1 MKKPLSALVL
11 VAILAAAGYL
21 AFKPVPI
28 KPMAYTVAANPGL
41 TGPYASNT
49 RLAGLKTIKLGGEVG
64 PETIAIGPDG
74 KIYSAGE
81 SGNVFRINPDGSG
94 ENVLAYSG
102 GRVLGMAFDG
112 KGNLIAADAERGLLS
127 ITPEGTVYVLTNQF
141 GGELL
146 LFPDAVVVAKSG
158 KIYYTD
164 ASTQFGP
171 VKWGSTMEAS
181 ILDLMDG
188 TPTGRVFEFDP
199 ETKKSRLIAHS
210 LSFANGIALSEDETT
225 LFVNETG
232 RFRVWKIATT
242 ANQIDMTKADTKK
255 SVEATVLLDNLPG
268 YPDNLT
274 RGTDG
279 KIWLGF
285 AAQRTNDLD
294 RMATMPWLRKLV
306 LRLPRAWWPIPKPFG
321 HVMAFTEDGKVVQD
335 LQDPSGA
342 YPETTGVTETND
354 RLYIQ
359 SLSAKTLGWMEKK

>member
-1 MKKPLSALVL
+1 LKKTLSVLVL
-11 VAILAAAGYL
+11 IPLLAGAGYL
-21 AFKPVPI
+21 AFKPIPI
-28 KPMAYTVAANPGL
+28 NPKAYTVAANPGY
-41 TGPYASNT
+41 TGDHATNT
-49 RLAGLKTIKLGGEVG
+49 KLAGLKTLKIGGEVG
-64 PETIAIGPDG
+64 PETVAIGPDG
-74 KIYSAGE
+74 MIYSGGE
-81 SGNVFRINPDGSG
+81 SGNVYRINPDGSG
-94 ENVLAYSG
+94 QTVYAYAG
-102 GRVLGMAFDG
+102 GRVLGLAFDA
-112 KGNLIAADAERGLLS
+112 KGNLICADAERGLLS
-127 ITPEGTVYVLTNQF
+127 ITPEGIVYVLTNHF

-146 LFPDAVVVAKSG
+146 LFTDAVAVAKSG

-171 VKWGSTMEAS
+171 VKSGSTMEAS

-199 ETKKSRLIAHS
+199 ETKKSRLIAHG
-210 LSFANGIALSEDETT
+210 LSFANGIALSDDETT

-232 RFRVWKIATT
+232 RFRVWKIATS
-242 ANQIDMTKADTKK
+242 ANQLDIAKADTQK
-255 SVEATVLLDNLPG
+255 SVQATVLLDNLPG

-294 RMATMPWLRKLV
+294 RMATMPWMRKVV
-306 LRLPRAWWPIPKPFG
+306 LRLPRSWWPIPKPYG
-321 HVMAFTEDGKVVQD
+321 HVMAFTEDGKVVAD

-342 YPETTGVTETND
+342 YPETTGVTETKD

-359 SLSAKTLGWMEKK
+359 SLHAKNLGWMEKQ

>member
-1 MKKPLSALVL
+1 MKKILSVLVL
-11 VAILAAAGYL
+11 IPLLAAAGYL
-21 AFKPVPI
+21 AFKPIPI
-28 KPMAYTVAANPGL
+28 KPMAYTVSANPGY
-41 TGPYASNT
+41 TGDHASNT
-49 RLAGLKTIKLGGEVG
+49 KLADLKMMKLGGEVG
-64 PETIAIGPDG
+64 PETVAIGPDG
-74 KIYSAGE
+74 MIYGAGE
-81 SGNVFRINPDGSG
+81 SGNVYRMKADGTG
-94 ENVLAYSG
+94 QTTFAYAG
-102 GRVLGMAFDG
+102 GRVLGMAFDS
-112 KGNLIAADAERGLLS
+112 KGNLICADAERGLLS
-127 ITPEGTVYVLTNQF
+127 ITPEGIVYVLTNHF

-146 LFPDAVVVAKSG
+146 LFTDAVAVAKSG

-171 VKWGSTMEAS
+171 VKWRSTMEAS
-181 ILDLMDG
+181 ILDLMDS

-199 ETKKSRLIAHS
+199 ETKKSRLIAHG

-232 RFRVWKIATT
+232 RFRVWKIAIA
-242 ANQIDMTKADTKK
+242 ANQLDIAKADTQK
-255 SVEATVLLDNLPG
+255 SVQATVLLDNLPG

-294 RMATMPWLRKLV
+294 RMATMPWLRKVV
-306 LRLPRAWWPIPKPFG
+306 LRLPRAWWPIPKPYG
-321 HVMAFTEDGKVVQD
+321 HVMAFTEDGKVVAD

-342 YPETTGVTETND
+342 YPETTGVTETTD

-359 SLSAKTLGWMEKK
+359 SLSAKTLGWMDKK

>member
-1 MKKPLSALVL
+1 LKKLLTALIL
-11 VAILAAAGYL
+11 IGALAAAGYL

-28 KPMAYTVAANPGL
+28 KPMAYTVPANPGL

-49 RLAGLKTIKLGGEVG
+49 GLTDLKMMKLGGEVG
-64 PETIAIGPDG
+64 PESIAIGPDG
-74 KIYSAGE
+74 KIYSASE
-81 SGNVFRINPDGSG
+81 SGNIFRINADGTG
-94 ENVLAYSG
+94 QNVLAYSG
-102 GRVLGMAFDG
+102 GRVLGMDFDS

-127 ITPEGTVYVLTNQF
+127 ITPEGIVYVLTNHF

-146 LFPDAVVVAKSG
+146 LFTDAVVVGKNG

-164 ASTQFGP
+164 ASTKFGP

-210 LSFANGIALSEDETT
+210 LSFANGITLSQDESS
-225 LFVNETG
+225 LLVNETG

-242 ANQIDMTKADTKK
+242 ANNLDIQKTDDKGDPQA
-255 SVEATVLLDNLPG
+255 SVLLDNLPG

-285 AAQRTNDLD
+285 AAQRTSDLD
-294 RMATMPWLRKLV
+294 RMANMPWLRKVV

-335 LQDPSGA
+335 LQDASGS
-342 YPETTGVTETND
+342 YPETTGVTETKD

-359 SLSAKTLGWMEKK
+359 SLSATTLGWMDKK